1 VVKDKK
7 IENLEKSSVKLTL
20 TIDKKA
26 VKSEYDD
33 LMKKYSKTAQLK
45 GFRKGKVPPAMLE
58 KKFGESIRA
67 EASMNSIENSL
78 KDVFEEIDEKP
89 LPYHTPELQ
98 EDVEF
103 DLEKDLKFSV
113 VYDTFPAITLGDY
126 KGLEIESPDVSITKE
141 DQERE
146 LKTIQ
151 EQNAMVAEKKEGVV
165 AEGDIATIDYEELD
179 EEGKPKPG
187 SKREGFVFTVG
198 TGYNLYKLDD
208 DIIGMKKDEEKE
220 INKEFPEDY
229 EIAELKGKSIKLNVK
244 VTAVKEKQ
252 MPELDDELAQD
263 ISEKYK
269 TLDDLKKDI
278 KAKLKEAS
286 KQKIK
291 EKNIAALMDKII
303 ENSPIDLPQS
313 MIDIELES
321 SWQNFVQQFRAQEQE
336 VIQLL
341 AEQGKTKEQL
351 LEEWIPTTEKKIKN
365 RLLMTKIIEEE
376 KIEITDND
384 IEEEIKHQSEA
395 GNVPLEDMK
404 KRFESE
410 RMKEYLRGDLAD
422 RKLFDLLLE
431 ATTITKGK
439 KVKFLDLMQDKQ

>member
-7 IENLEKSSVKLTL
+7 IESLEKSSVKLTL

-26 VKSEYDD
+26 VKTEYDE
-33 LMKKYSKTAQLK
+33 LMKKYTQSAQIK
-45 GFRKGKVPPAMLE
+45 GFRKGKVPPAVLE

-78 KDVFEEIDEKP
+78 KGVFEEIDEKP
-89 LPYHTPELQ
+89 LPYHSPELQ
-98 EDVEF
+98 DDIEF
-103 DLEKDLKFSV
+103 DLEKDLKFTV
-113 VYDTFPAITLGDY
+113 VYDVFPEIKLGKY

-146 LKTIQ
+146 LKAVQ
-151 EQNAMVAEKKEGVV
+151 EQNAMVVDKKEGAV
-165 AEGDIATIDYEELD
+165 AEGDITTVDYEELD
-179 EEGKPKPG
+179 EEGNPIEG
-187 SKREGFVFTVG
+187 TKREGFVFTVG
-198 TGYNLYKLDD
+198 TGYNLYKLDE
-208 DIIGMKKDEEKE
+208 DIIGMNRDEEKE
-220 INKEFPEDY
+220 ISKEYPEDY
-229 EIAELKGKSIKLNVK
+229 EIAELKGKKVKLKVK
-244 VTAVKEKQ
+244 VTAIKEKD

-278 KAKLKEAS
+278 KKKLKEAS
-286 KQKIK
+286 QQKIR
-291 EKNIAALMDKII
+291 EKNIAALMEQVI

-313 MIDIELES
+313 MIEVEQEG

-351 LEEWIPTTEKKIKN
+351 LEEWLPSTEKKIKN
-365 RLLMTKIIEEE
+365 RLLMSKIIEEE
-376 KIEITDND
+376 KIEITDKE
-384 IEEEIKHQSEA
+384 IEEEIKRQAEL
-395 GNVPLEDMK
+395 GGVPLEDLQ
-404 KRFESE
+404 KRYEDQ
-410 RMKEYLRGDLAD
+410 RMKEYLRSDLAD
-422 RKLFDLLLE
+422 KKLFDTLLE
-431 ATTITKGK
+431 ETTVEKGK

>member
-1 VVKDKK
+1 MVVDKK
-7 IENLEKSSVKLTL
+7 DGT
-20 TIDKKA
+20 
-26 VKSEYDD
+26 
-33 LMKKYSKTAQLK
+33 
-45 GFRKGKVPPAMLE
+45 
-58 KKFGESIRA
+58 
-67 EASMNSIENSL
+67 
-78 KDVFEEIDEKP
+78 
-89 LPYHTPELQ
+89 
-98 EDVEF
+98 
-103 DLEKDLKFSV
+103 
-113 VYDTFPAITLGDY
+113 
-126 KGLEIESPDVSITKE
+126 
-141 DQERE
+141 
-146 LKTIQ
+146 
-151 EQNAMVAEKKEGVV
+151 V

-220 INKEFPEDY
+220 ISKEFPEDY
-229 EIAELKGKSIKLNVK
+229 EIAELKGKSVKLNVK

-269 TLDDLKKDI
+269 TLEDLKKDI

-286 KQKIK
+286 QHKIK

-313 MIDIELES
+313 MIDIELEG

-351 LEEWIPTTEKKIKN
+351 LEEWTPTTEKKIKN

-384 IEEEIKHQSEA
+384 IEEEILRQSEA
-395 GNVPLEDMK
+395 GNVPLEDLK
-404 KRFESE
+404 KRVESE
-410 RMKEYLRGDLAD
+410 RMKEYLKSDLAD